1 MACEHDDRL
10 LDLVAGELDGPTA
23 KTLRAQVDACPHC
36 GARFQELERT
46 HRLVAQLPMV
56 TPPADMMSSVLAAA
70 RQKVGAEGV
79 VQARAAEPEP
89 ASVGPGWWAAVVA
102 WVQGFAYGPQLAAAG
117 VMLAVGMTVWVL
129 PGEGGS
135 EVDLA
140 TRTERLT
147 ADPETTAQ
155 VAPETER
162 LEGDAPEV
170 EPEVEPEVALDL
182 PTETETE
189 ETGPVRTTR
198 NATARIE
205 RGPEVQ
211 QPQQQR
217 LQLETEVVT
226 DPRVTQNAQ
235 AQSQMRA
242 VARQQAQAEAA
253 QVDVD
258 GWRLGEQAE
267 SEPQVPAQNAENTL
281 EPLENQG
288 TEYEEAMNRYRG
300 GQYVEAAAEFERV
313 IGRPGVNRELLPSA
327 QHHLARSHRQRGACA
342 AAVNHYERLFQRY
355 PAYGLLPQALIE
367 AADCYRRVG
376 RYSEA
381 RAHLHRAAGY
391 NSTSAA
397 ARRELTRL
405 DTIERAARRQ
415 NTINRAQRQSH
426 DSPSAAETQEAY

>member
-1 MACEHDDRL
+1 MGIRDG
-10 LDLVAGELDGPTA
+10 VAA
-23 KTLRAQVDACPHC
+23 
-36 GARFQELERT
+36 
-46 HRLVAQLPMV
+46 
-56 TPPADMMSSVLAAA
+56 
-70 RQKVGAEGV
+70 
-79 VQARAAEPEP
+79 
-89 ASVGPGWWAAVVA
+89 
-102 WVQGFAYGPQLAAAG
+102 
-117 VMLAVGMTVWVL
+117 
-129 PGEGGS
+129 
-135 EVDLA
+135 
-140 TRTERLT
+140 
-147 ADPETTAQ
+147 
-155 VAPETER
+155 ETER
-162 LEGDAPEV
+162 LAPEV
-170 EPEVEPEVALDL
+170 EGEVDPDVAQDV

-189 ETGPVRTTR
+189 TETTTDPVRTTR

-205 RGPEVQ
+205 RGPDVQ
-211 QPQQQR
+211 QERRPQQQQR
-217 LQLETEVVT
+217 QQRTEVAPAIDNEAVAPT
-226 DPRVTQNAQ
+226 
-235 AQSQMRA
+235 QMRT
-242 VARQQAQAEAA
+242 VAQQQAQAEAA

-267 SEPQVPAQNAENTL
+267 SEPQVPSQNAQNTL
-281 EPLENQG
+281 EPLENEG

-415 NTINRAQRQSH
+415 NTINRAQPQSH
-426 DSPSAAETQEAY
+426 DSPSAAESQEAY